1 MDGNTRE
8 SDGNTNDDADAD
20 SDFRSYRV
28 QFAVSPI
35 ERGKVVAP
43 AQLPSAAGPGASHLD
58 EIRRRKALAEARIL
72 DIKERSATR
81 QSEAVGNVD
90 VERGR
95 APSGTAQSRR
105 VSGNRHALLRKSR
118 GGPYGIPNEHPA
130 VRRSSMSNVLSQ
142 RAAAASLQ
150 RSRKNLFNSGRAVAD
165 RSHMEEEHQS
175 CFDALLNFLFPQLSA
190 LKKFYFFFVIV
201 PMIVALWYAAAVLFP
216 PAW

>member
-20 SDFRSYRV
+20 SDSRSYRV

-81 QSEAVGNVD
+81 QAEAAGNVD

-95 APSGTAQSRR
+95 APSGT
-105 VSGNRHALLRKSR
+105 VYKLRFVCVTCFYDTDLYR
-118 GGPYGIPNEHPA
+118 FF
-130 VRRSSMSNVLSQ
+130 SSVVCIL
-142 RAAAASLQ
+142 
-150 RSRKNLFNSGRAVAD
+150 
-165 RSHMEEEHQS
+165 
-175 CFDALLNFLFPQLSA
+175 
-190 LKKFYFFFVIV
+190 
-201 PMIVALWYAAAVLFP
+201 
-216 PAW
+216 